1 MNKPALT
8 SRLQWRIWLA
18 VVAAVVLTTI
28 LVSLLMSSLQNGM
41 RQPRHMQIRNAQGQ
55 VIGYAQIQ
63 ARKPGRELVV
73 PVETADGQK
82 LQIELLPPGMVPEPA
97 SATALAPAPA
107 PAKKTN
113 KNNKVKKRG
122 KEKPPVETMPLRF
135 GERTEDAATKSR
147 ILLPRGPLG
156 IFLLLSVLALAI
168 GLGAY
173 PVTRRMT
180 KRLEKLQSTVERW
193 GQGEFDV
200 RADIAGDDEVA
211 HLGVYFN
218 EAATRIEALLKS
230 HQNMLANTSHELRT
244 PLARLRMAIELLGS
258 KPITLKNRIEIER
271 NVRELDDLVEEIL
284 LHSRLDARME
294 QSPEQHKT
302 HVDLIGLA
310 AQECARYGVSLRTS
324 MQQAEVWGQE
334 KLLQRLMRNLLQN
347 AKRYGG
353 QTPETLAAD
362 DFGPSMPVTLE
373 AESEHAM
380 EMQIKRAPKSND
392 FYIEVLDRG
401 PGVPE
406 AYREKIFEAFF
417 RLPSA
422 AEHEG
427 GAGLGLALV
436 RSIAAHH
443 GGSVVCLA
451 RPGGGSCFR
460 VTLPQWTPI

>member
-28 LVSLLMSSLQNGM
+28 LVGLLMSSLQDGM

-63 ARKPGRELVV
+63 ARKAGRELVV

-82 LQIELLPPGMVPEPA
+82 LQIELLPPGMVPESA
-97 SATALAPAPA
+97 SAAALAPAPN
-107 PAKKTN
+107 TN
-113 KNNKVKKRG
+113 KNNKAKKRG
-122 KEKPPVETMPLRF
+122 KEKRQVETMPLRF
-135 GERTEDAATKSR
+135 GERTQEPAAKSR

-180 KRLEKLQSTVERW
+180 KRLEKLQNTVVRW
-193 GQGEFDV
+193 GRGEFDA

-258 KPITLKNRIEIER
+258 KPITLKNRVEIER

-284 LHSRLDARME
+284 LHSRLAARME

-353 QTPETLAAD
+353 QASQPLDT
-362 DFGPSMPVTLE
+362 DFGPSKPAALE
-373 AESEHAM
+373 AECENAM

-406 AYREKIFEAFF
+406 VYREKIFEAFF

-443 GGSVVCLA
+443 GGRVECLE
-451 RPGGGSCFR
+451 RSGGGSCFR

>member
-1 MNKPALT
+1 MHKTALT

-18 VVAAVVLTTI
+18 VMAAVILTTV
-28 LVSLLMSSLQNGM
+28 LVSVLMSSWQDGM
-41 RQPRHMQIRNAQGQ
+41 RQPRHMQIRNAQGL
-55 VIGYAQIQ
+55 VIGHAQIQ
-63 ARKPGRELVV
+63 ARKTGRELVV
-73 PVETADGQK
+73 PVQTADGQE
-82 LQIELLPPGMVPEPA
+82 LQIELLPPGILPEL
-97 SATALAPAPA
+97 SAAAATTQEKNSTQN
-107 PAKKTN
+107 KKT
-113 KNNKVKKRG
+113 KKRDR
-122 KEKPPVETMPLRF
+122 EKAQPEAMPLRF
-135 GERTEDAATKSR
+135 GERPGPPENSGR

-180 KRLEKLQSTVERW
+180 KRLEKLQSSVERW
-193 GQGEFDV
+193 GQGQFET
-200 RADIAGDDEVA
+200 RADIEGDDEVA
-211 HLGVYFN
+211 RLGIYFN
-218 EAATRIEALLKS
+218 QAAARIETLLKS

-244 PLARLRMAIELLGS
+244 PLARLRMAIELLGT
-258 KPITLKNRIEIER
+258 KPITLKNRGEIER
-271 NVRELDDLVEEIL
+271 NIRELDDLVEEIL
-284 LHSRLDARME
+284 LHSRLDARLE

-353 QTPETLAAD
+353 QASQPLDT
-362 DFGPSMPVTLE
+362 DFGPSKPAALD
-373 AESEHAM
+373 AESENAI

-392 FYIEVLDRG
+392 FHIEVLDRG

-427 GAGLGLALV
+427 GVGLGLALV

-443 GGSVVCLA
+443 GGTVECLE
-451 RPGGGSCFR
+451 RVGGGSCFR

>member
-1 MNKPALT
+1 MHRPAMT

-18 VVAAVVLTTI
+18 VMAAVVLTTV
-28 LVSLLMSSLQNGM
+28 LVSVLMTSWQDGM
-41 RQPRHMQIRNAQGQ
+41 RQPRHIQIRNAQGQ
-55 VIGYAQIQ
+55 VIGHAQIQ
-63 ARKPGRELVV
+63 ARKSGREMVV
-73 PVETADGQK
+73 PVQTADGQE
-82 LQIELLPPGMVPEPA
+82 LLIELLPPGMTPEL
-97 SATALAPAPA
+97 SAAVAISQEKSKRKNTQ
-107 PAKKTN
+107 KKT
-113 KNNKVKKRG
+113 RE
-122 KEKPPVETMPLRF
+122 KEKHALPLRF
-135 GERTEDAATKSR
+135 GERIGPPENSRR

-168 GLGAY
+168 GIGAY

-180 KRLEKLQSTVERW
+180 KRLEKLQSSVERW
-193 GQGEFDV
+193 GQGQFET
-200 RADIAGDDEVA
+200 RADIEGDDEVA
-211 HLGVYFN
+211 RLGSYFN
-218 EAATRIEALLKS
+218 QAAARIEALLKS

-244 PLARLRMAIELLGS
+244 PLARLRMAIELLGT
-258 KPITLKNRIEIER
+258 KPITLKNRGEIER
-271 NVRELDDLVEEIL
+271 NIRELDDLVEEIL
-284 LHSRLDARME
+284 LQSRLDARLE
-294 QSPEQHKT
+294 QSHEQHKT

-353 QTPETLAAD
+353 QAEPTPAS
-362 DFGPSMPVTLE
+362 DFGPSKPAALE
-373 AESEHAM
+373 AESENAI

-392 FYIEVLDRG
+392 FLIEVLDRG

-406 AYREKIFEAFF
+406 AYREKIFESFF

-427 GAGLGLALV
+427 GVGLGLALV

-443 GGSVVCLA
+443 GGTVECLA

-460 VTLPQWTPI
+460 VRLPQWTPI

>member
-1 MNKPALT
+1 MNKPAMT

-18 VVAAVVLTTI
+18 VMAAVILTTI
-28 LVSLLMSSLQNGM
+28 LVSLITSSLHDGM
-41 RQPRHMQIRNAQGQ
+41 RQPRHIQIRNAQGM
-55 VIGYAQIQ
+55 VIGHAQIQ
-63 ARKPGRELVV
+63 ARKTGRELVV

-82 LQIELLPPGMVPEPA
+82 LQIELLPPGILPELAAPA
-97 SATALAPAPA
+97 STALAKNSAKNKK
-107 PAKKTN
+107 AKK
-113 KNNKVKKRG
+113 RER
-122 KEKPPVETMPLRF
+122 EKAQQEAMPLRF
-135 GERTEDAATKSR
+135 GERPAPPSNASR
-147 ILLPRGPLG
+147 NLLPRGPLG
-156 IFLLLSVLALAI
+156 IFILLSVLALAI

-180 KRLEKLQSTVERW
+180 KRLEKLQSSMERW
-193 GQGEFDV
+193 GQGQLDT
-200 RADIAGDDEVA
+200 RADVAGDDEVA
-211 HLGVYFN
+211 RLGVYFN
-218 EAATRIEALLKS
+218 QAATRIEALLKS

-244 PLARLRMAIELLGS
+244 PLARLRMAIELLGT
-258 KPITLKNRIEIER
+258 KPITLKNRGEIER
-271 NVRELDDLVEEIL
+271 NIRELDDLVEEIL
-284 LHSRLDARME
+284 LHSRLDARLE
-294 QSPEQHKT
+294 QSREEHKT

-353 QTPETLAAD
+353 QATQPIDT
-362 DFGPSMPVTLE
+362 DFGPSQPAAIETE
-373 AESEHAM
+373 RENAM

-427 GAGLGLALV
+427 GVGLGLALV

-443 GGSVVCLA
+443 GGSVECLE
-451 RPGGGSCFR
+451 RSGGGSCFR
-460 VTLPQWTPI
+460 VRLPQWTPI

>member
-28 LVSLLMSSLQNGM
+28 LVSLLMSSLQDGM

-82 LQIELLPPGMVPEPA
+82 LQIELLPPGMVPESA
-97 SATALAPAPA
+97 SATALAQA

-122 KEKPPVETMPLRF
+122 NERQPVETMPLRF
-135 GERTEDAATKSR
+135 GERTEDAATKNR

-193 GQGEFDV
+193 GQGEFDA

-353 QTPETLAAD
+353 QASQPLET
-362 DFGPSMPVTLE
+362 DFGPSKPAALE
-373 AESEHAM
+373 AECENAM

-401 PGVPE
+401 SGVPE